1 MTSDEAGAGSGQF
14 SALPARVRPEDW
26 VETVDTAAHPVVTE
40 EDERARLL
48 RLAGGGGTP

>member
-1 MTSDEAGAGSGQF
+1 MTTDEPPAGNERF
-14 SALPARVRPEDW
+14 TVLPRPVRPEDW

-48 RLAGGGGTP
+48 RLAGGGGQP